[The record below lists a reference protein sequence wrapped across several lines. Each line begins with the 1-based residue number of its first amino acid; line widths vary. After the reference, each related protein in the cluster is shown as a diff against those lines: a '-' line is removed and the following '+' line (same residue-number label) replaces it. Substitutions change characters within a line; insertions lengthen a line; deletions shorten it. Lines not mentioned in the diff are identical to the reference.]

1 MILFRQL
8 GSFAKNLNLVDSN
21 SQLGTLVV
29 KVGSFQILKFPLS
42 KEMEFEYFIKYKN
55 SWVKIF

>member
-42 KEMEFEYFIKYKN
+42 KEMEFEYFIK
-55 SWVKIF
+55 